1 MKLRRTMLFV
11 PGNDPGKLLNAGIYH
26 PDCIVFDLED
36 SVSIYEKDAA
46 RDLVKNAIK
55 YNEYPCEIGVRVNHI
70 STPYGYD
77 DLEEI
82 LKVCPDFIRLPKS
95 EDEEDIVKVDK
106 VITEAEKKY
115 GYESGKIKLV
125 LTIETAKG
133 ILNAYKLAT
142 ASKRVVAI
150 GMGAEDLTADLKAT
164 RTKDGQEI
172 LFARSSLLLSARA
185 AGIQAIDN
193 VYADVA
199 DVEGFTADTQLGKLL
214 GFDGKSVIHPKHV
227 AIVHQVYSPTENEI
241 AKSQKILAA
250 YQEALANKS
259 GVIALDGKMI
269 DGPIVDRAER
279 VLEYARAMG
288 VLKDGDEN
296 D

>member
-11 PGNDPGKLLNAGIYH
+11 PGNDPGKLLNAGVYH
-26 PDCIVFDLED
+26 PDSIIFDLED
-36 SVSIYEKDAA
+36 AVSINEKDAA

-55 YNEYPCEIGVRVNHI
+55 YNEYPCEVGVRVNHI
-70 STPYGYD
+70 STPFGYD

-95 EDEEDIVKVDK
+95 EAEEDIVAVDK
-106 VITEAEKKY
+106 IISQAEQKY
-115 GYESGKIKLV
+115 GYEPGKIKMV

-133 ILNAYKLAT
+133 ILNSYKLAI

-150 GMGAEDLTADLKAT
+150 GMGAEDLAADLKAT
-164 RTKDGQEI
+164 RSKGGQEI
-172 LFARSSLLLSARA
+172 NFARSQLLLSARA
-185 AGIQAIDN
+185 AGVQAIDN
-193 VYADVA
+193 VFADVS
-199 DVEGFTADTQLGKLL
+199 DIEGFTADVQMGKQL

-227 AIVHQVYSPTENEI
+227 ALVHQIYSPAENEI
-241 AKSQKILAA
+241 VKAQKILLA

-269 DGPIVDRAER
+269 DAPIVDRAER
-279 VLEYARAMG
+279 VLRYAQAMG
-288 VLKDGDEN
+288 IIQDGDGK
-296 D
+296 